1 AQRMAALADVER
13 LLSAALDSD
22 VVAQRITDSVRTL
35 LDARAAA
42 VYRVLPESGDIEP
55 MAFSGD
61 VGARFDR
68 IVFARGTGASGL
80 AIRDR
85 RPGVSAAVLSD
96 PRITLRDDARARI
109 EAAGYRAVLAVPL
122 IVHDRVIGALGIG
135 DRDGRTFDEADIR
148 LTEAFADQAAL
159 ALENARLF
167 SLETARRAQIE
178 TLAAVERELAAELD
192 LDRLLTL
199 IVERASRLFRA
210 QGGIYLV
217 ETSQTLAPR
226 AWSGGAS
233 L

>member
-1 AQRMAALADVER
+1 FSFRARRRFSARDQELAEAFAGQAAIALEHARLYREANRHAQRMAALADVER

-85 RPGVSAAVLSD
+85 RPVVSADVLSD

-148 LTEAFADQAAL
+148 L
-159 ALENARLF
+159 
-167 SLETARRAQIE
+167 
-178 TLAAVERELAAELD
+178 
-192 LDRLLTL
+192 
-199 IVERASRLFRA
+199 
-210 QGGIYLV
+210 
-217 ETSQTLAPR
+217 
-226 AWSGGAS
+226 
-233 L
+233 